1 MKPQTSDDPEPTPT
15 PVHTSPPVETTTPD
29 RPFASRGGDTPNSMA
44 VERATEPSL
53 RSYSPT
59 SSIRAVSEADYAESV
74 PALNL
79 SPHAIVSPHST
90 VDDMSDSLAMT
101 ESVTTTVQYSRTPM
115 SGSVATLVA
124 NDSPQ
129 GTGTGT
135 PKDST
140 EYGEDSFIVVPSEN
154 SGMIELVHG
163 GKENVG
169 GKVEHLAKMEKS
181 SSAQASV
188 SAPAVGAGRLLGR
201 GKIDAK
207 AQDDFIAFMMGK
219 K

>member
-1 MKPQTSDDPEPTPT
+1 
-15 PVHTSPPVETTTPD
+15 
-29 RPFASRGGDTPNSMA
+29 MA

-53 RSYSPT
+53 RSYSPM
-59 SSIRAVSEADYAESV
+59 SSVRAVSEADYADVV

-79 SPHAIVSPHST
+79 SPHAMVGGYSHSMA
-90 VDDMSDSLAMT
+90 DDSMSDSVAMT

-129 GTGTGT
+129 RTGS

-154 SGMIELVHG
+154 PGMTELVHG
-163 GKENVG
+163 GKENDG
-169 GKVEHLAKMEKS
+169 RKVEHLAKMEKS
-181 SSAQASV
+181 NSAPASV
-188 SAPAVGAGRLLGR
+188 SAPAVGTGRLLGR